1 MNNRK
6 LKDLKKG
13 NRVWFWYFTDTT
25 PIYVE
30 SVKRDGELMRV
41 TVRWDEHVY
50 ECFGPALG
58 FTCVGYCRMTHEDI
72 MFTCSY
78 DLSNEN
84 YKRKQMIRNLVPRL
98 KELIAK
104 IEEI

>member
-13 NRVWFWYFTDTT
+13 DRVWYWHFTCTT

-41 TVRWDEHVY
+41 TVRWDDEVY

-58 FTCVGYCRMTHEDI
+58 FTCVGYNRKFCDEI
-72 MFTCSY
+72 MFTCSF
-78 DLSNEN
+78 DVSNEN
-84 YKRKQMIRNLVPRL
+84 DKRKQMIRNLVPRL